1 MPVPP
6 RMEDTQTVTVA
17 MVRFISG
24 PVAKKTAGAI
34 PLETVRGILR
44 GIGWGVEE
52 ATLARPL
59 CTADTLAPL
68 ERRWAK
74 VTGKRPD
81 LRARGK
87 KAVEIGQ
94 MDRETAERLIT
105 VVRGA
110 KPLDP
115 TDLPLGTLYAGA
127 LGMVVA
133 EWGSTLTATPLLR
146 SERAAVVTAPNGTRG
161 YLWVGDAQEAA
172 KGGATI
178 PKDAGFWKFAFA
190 AGFAEAASKLTEN
203 LDPLTAAEA
212 ASKGPRTLDGT
223 GQCQWC
229 EATQKLRDGVLVD
242 HGYTYPSSEGWRGGY
257 LGHRAGSCVG
267 VGWRPYEKSCDL
279 LVARLP
285 ALQRSLTAA
294 EAAVAAA
301 KALLAA
307 REVILTI
314 PATKYAKEKVLT
326 PLATYRDGTVHDS
339 YEWTGEAK
347 SRVWSAEQNEKSLS
361 QFIANVEHRIA
372 NWKDRPLYDEMVAA
386 RAAR

>member
-1 MPVPP
+1 
-6 RMEDTQTVTVA
+6 MEDTQTMATVA
-17 MVRFISG
+17 MVRFITG
-24 PVAKKTAGAI
+24 PVAKRTAGAI

-44 GIGWGVEE
+44 GIGWTCEE

-59 CTADTLAPL
+59 CTSETLSTV
-68 ERRWAK
+68 ERHWAK

-81 LRARGK
+81 LHPRGK

-115 TDLPLGTLYAGA
+115 TDLPLGTVFAGA

-146 SERAAVVTAPNGTRG
+146 SEKALIVTAPNGTQG
-161 YLWVGDAQEAA
+161 HLWVGDAQEAA
-172 KGGATI
+172 KGGTTI

-212 ASKGPRTLDGT
+212 ASKGTRTLDGT

-229 EATQKLRDGVLVD
+229 ENAQKLRGDGSLVD

-257 LGHRAGSCVG
+257 LGQRNGSCVG

-307 REVILTI
+307 REVTLTI
-314 PATKYAKEKVLT
+314 PATKYTKEKVLT
-326 PLATYRDGTVHDS
+326 PLATYRDGTVHDC
-339 YEWTGEAK
+339 YDWTSEAK
-347 SRVWSAEQNEKSLS
+347 SRVWSAERNEKSLS